1 MQARDMAMALDSETM
16 QGLLESV
23 ARFVRER
30 LRPLEHQVAQEDR
43 IPPEIRREIADMG
56 LFGLSI
62 PEDYGCLLYTS
73 RCV

>member
-1 MQARDMAMALDSETM
+1 MALDGETM

-43 IPPEIRREIADMG
+43 IPAVVHVVVDRSKVMPGM
-56 LFGLSI
+56 
-62 PEDYGCLLYTS
+62 
-73 RCV
+73 